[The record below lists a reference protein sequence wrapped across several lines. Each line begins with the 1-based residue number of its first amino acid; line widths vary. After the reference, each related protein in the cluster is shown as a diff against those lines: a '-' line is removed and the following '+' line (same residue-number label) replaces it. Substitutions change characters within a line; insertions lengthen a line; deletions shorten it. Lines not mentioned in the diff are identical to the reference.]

1 MPPRH
6 HFRSLKSQAFG
17 TLGLVLFLSLGFG
30 LCVGGLHAAPPP
42 PEVKGASVVVI
53 DATSGDVLF
62 ERNPDEK
69 RPVAS
74 TQKLLTSLIVAEKG
88 GMERD
93 VVIEPIDENAEPTT
107 LQLKPGTSYKR
118 GELLTA
124 LLVKSAND
132 VARALARDVGGTLE
146 DFAAM
151 MNQRAVSLGA
161 TSSHFVNPNGLP
173 VDDQYSTA
181 ADMSKIARAAYANP
195 TLRPIMATKYLSF
208 RYADGH
214 VHMLRNTNQTMREN
228 WFCTGM
234 KTGYT
239 EKAKHC
245 LVSSGSHEGRQ
256 VISVILGSSKDRV
269 FSDSARL
276 LRWALGLPQESK
288 AQAVTTARK
297 PVKKS
302 PTPATKKHHRKSRT
316 QKQTNS

>member
-1 MPPRH
+1 MTRWTICLASMRNI
-6 HFRSLKSQAFG
+6 FSILLL
-17 TLGLVLFLSLGFG
+17 LGCGA
-30 LCVGGLHAAPPP
+30 LHATMTNSPPV
-42 PEVKGASVVVI
+42 VKGASVVVI
-53 DATSGDVLF
+53 DATSGAVLYQ
-62 ERNPDEK
+62 RNPDEK

-88 GMERD
+88 AMEKE
-93 VVIEPIDENAEPTT
+93 VIIEPIDENAEPTT

-132 VARALARDVGGTLE
+132 VARALARDTGGSLE

-151 MNQRAVSLGA
+151 MNQRAASLGA
-161 TSSHFVNPNGLP
+161 NSSHFVNPNGLP
-173 VDDQYSTA
+173 VDNQYSTA
-181 ADMSKIARAAYANP
+181 ADMAKIARAAYANP

-245 LVSSGSHEGRQ
+245 LISSGENEGRE
-256 VISVILGSSKDRV
+256 VICVILGSSKDKI
-269 FSDSARL
+269 FTDSAHM
-276 LRWALGLPQESK
+276 LRWALGLPQETPS
-288 AQAVTTARK
+288 TS
-297 PVKKS
+297 S
-302 PTPATKKHHRKSRT
+302 PTSGKGKAKTSKTSKSKKPKSRPYSV
-316 QKQTNS
+316 NRYSEP